1 MAAIEKPTIERASED
16 FLLTGDEFRASLRD
30 GRRVVAANGETVED
44 VTTHPALAGG
54 IGVIAGI
61 YDAQFDPATRD
72 LTTYVDEETGKR
84 AGLAWKVP
92 QTVDDLRQR
101 RELIKF
107 TTYETLGVFGRPP
120 DYCPF
125 NHLGLLTIID
135 KLEEQ
140 NPAWAENARNFVRW
154 GRENNVLS
162 ADVVADV
169 QSDRNIPLAQKP
181 GRLRCVEQRD
191 GGLVLYGAKPCAS
204 VAAQAHLGTVRTVLT
219 PGADPEAT
227 LFCTVPVDTEGLTIV
242 LREAVA
248 ENGDP
253 EDHPLSAYGEE
264 ADGLL
269 IFDHVYIPPE
279 HVFSF
284 RRQEMLGLYH
294 ELGALALWHVLARL
308 SYRAEIFAGTAQV
321 IADVLGTTSIPQVRD
336 SVSEITAYAAT
347 LRAFTIAA
355 EEEAVL
361 KNGVLVPNGKYV
373 TPGRLHSIVHYPRVM
388 QLLRDMSG
396 QGLIS
401 RFTKAQFDHDEIG
414 AKLEEFMP
422 GTGVSARGKNRL
434 FNFVWDLTS
443 SSHAMRVALFENVNA
458 TPPAAMRHHIY
469 ESHDRSEWAGFV
481 RRFAGVD
488 DA

>member
-1 MAAIEKPTIERASED
+1 MTLIDDSVASRGSDD

-30 GRRVVAANGETVED
+30 GRRIISATGEPIED
-44 VTTHPALAGG
+44 VTTHPALKGG
-54 IGVIAGI
+54 IDTIASI

-72 LTTYVDEETGKR
+72 LTTYVDEETGRR

-92 QTVDDLRQR
+92 RTVEDLRER
-101 RELIKF
+101 RELLKF

-120 DYCPF
+120 DYCVF

-140 NPAWAENARNFVRW
+140 NPKWAENAREFVKW
-154 GRENNVLS
+154 GRANNIIS

-169 QSDRNIPLAQKP
+169 QSDKNVPIAEKA

-204 VAAQAHLGTVRTVLT
+204 VAAQGHIGTIRTVLT
-219 PGADPEAT
+219 PDADPDAT
-227 LFCTVPVDTEGLTIV
+227 LFCTVPVNAEGLSIV
-242 LREAVA
+242 LREPVA
-248 ENGDP
+248 ENGSA
-253 EDHPLSAYGEE
+253 EDHPLGSRGEE
-264 ADGLL
+264 ADGLM
-269 IFDHVYIPPE
+269 IFDHVHIPAE

-284 RRQEMLGLYH
+284 RREEMLGLYH

-321 IADVLGTTSIPQVRD
+321 IADVLGTDKVPQVRD
-336 SVSEITAYAAT
+336 SISEITAYAAT
-347 LRAFTIAA
+347 LRAFVIAS
-355 EEEAVL
+355 EEEAEL
-361 KNGVLVPNGKYV
+361 RNGVLVPTSKFV
-373 TPGRLHSIVHYPRVM
+373 TPGRLHSIVHYPRIM

-401 RFTKAQFDHDEIG
+401 RFTKAQFEHEEIG
-414 AKLEEFMP
+414 AKLEEFLP
-422 GTGVSARGKNRL
+422 GTGVSARAKNRL

-458 TPPAAMRHHIY
+458 TPPAAMRAHIY
-469 ESHDRSEWAGFV
+469 HSYDRSEWTGFV

>member
-1 MAAIEKPTIERASED
+1 MAIDQTTAQRASED

-30 GRRVVAANGETVED
+30 GRRVIDATGATIED
-44 VTTHPALAGG
+44 VTTHPALARG
-54 IGVIAGI
+54 IDRLAGMF
-61 YDAQFDPATRD
+61 DDQFDPATRD
-72 LTTYVDEETGKR
+72 VTTYVDEETGRR

-92 QTVDDLRQR
+92 RTVEDLRER
-101 RELIKF
+101 RELVRH

-135 KLEEQ
+135 KIEAQ
-140 NPAWAENARNFVRW
+140 NPEWAENVLSFVRW
-154 GRENNVLS
+154 GRENNVIS

-169 QSDRNIPLAQKP
+169 QSDRSIPLAQKP

-204 VAAQAHLGTVRTVLT
+204 VASQGHIGTIRTVLS
-219 PGADPEAT
+219 PGADPDAT
-227 LFCTVPVDTEGLTIV
+227 IFCSVPMNAPGLTLV
-242 LREAVA
+242 LREPVA
-248 ENGDP
+248 EPGGA
-253 EDHPLSAYGEE
+253 EDHPLSVRGEE
-264 ADGLL
+264 ADALML
-269 IFDHVYIPPE
+269 FDHVFIPRE
-279 HVFSF
+279 QVFSF
-284 RRQEMLGLYH
+284 RRAEMLGLYH

-321 IADVLGTTSIPQVRD
+321 VAEVLGTTSIPQVRD
-336 SVSEITAYAAT
+336 SISEITAYAAT

-355 EEEAVL
+355 EDEATMR
-361 KNGVLVPNGKYV
+361 NGVLVPADKFV

-401 RFTKAQFDHDEIG
+401 RFTKAQFDHEEIG
-414 AKLEEFMP
+414 AKLDEFLP
-422 GTGVSARGKNRL
+422 GTGVSARAKNRL

-469 ESHDRSEWAGFV
+469 EGHDRTPWAEHV
-481 RRFAGVD
+481 RRVAGMG